1 LANGDF
7 VVYLKFKA
15 YRPVAA
21 MHGEQKFALSSL
33 HAVAK

>member
-7 VVYLKFKA
+7 VYLKFKA

-21 MHGEQKFALSSL
+21 MHGEQKFALL
-33 HAVAK
+33 RRHAVAK